1 MSEFSDSVARDKRDV
16 DQDGQQR
23 YYSEN
28 YLHLLV
34 IFFWTMAYGKVR
46 EKGVKNRMASVL
58 TPPRAL
64 GTFTTG
70 AYPRLNWLKRMDDD
84 DGWLQAPPG

>member
-1 MSEFSDSVARDKRDV
+1 MSTKTGSKGIIQKTICTFWSF
-16 DQDGQQR
+16 
-23 YYSEN
+23 
-28 YLHLLV
+28 
-34 IFFWTMAYGKVR
+34 FFWTMAYGKVR